1 MNEYTSLNDNT
12 QNKDKKIA
20 WNQKGSGINDL
31 KSNIQIAKDK
41 FNERRAQS
49 DSIFKSSSQI
59 LNNE

>member
-1 MNEYTSLNDNT
+1 MNEYKTLNDNT
-12 QNKDKKIA
+12 QNKDKKIV

-41 FNERRAQS
+41 FNERRAHS